1 MPYLNKLRAQVNKLF
16 RRTWQRRYKLVPE
29 WKKLCRVRELSASR
43 ISGAVLLVVP
53 ALSAILASAEGIL
66 GLNFLVPI
74 NLFIMYFAFFFAYFA
89 GIILDIF
96 CPNIVKLSRT
106 YPQFFKETQLTALEV
121 FSKHAEVKESL
132 SEIEKELVGGGEQ
145 IAKDA
150 LLQKY
155 AHAVQRNKLLF
166 ETDTE
171 WSAANR
177 KGFYARL
184 SCTVLYGAS
193 AVMLG
198 YLAVYDAP
206 SRVFSF
212 LLHY

>member
-1 MPYLNKLRAQVNKLF
+1 MLCCSKLRARASEIIRRAWRERSKLI
-16 RRTWQRRYKLVPE
+16 PE
-29 WKKLCRVRELSASR
+29 WKKLCRIRELSASR
-43 ISGAVLLVVP
+43 ISGAILLVVP
-53 ALSAILASAEGIL
+53 ALAALLASAESLLGISL
-66 GLNFLVPI
+66 LLPA
-74 NLFIMYFAFFFAYFA
+74 NLFILYFAFFFAYLA
-89 GIILDIF
+89 GVIFDVF

-132 SEIEKELVGGGEQ
+132 SEIEKELVGGGEA

-171 WSAANR
+171 WSAANQ

-184 SCTVLYGAS
+184 TCAMFYGFS
-193 AVMLG
+193 AIMLG

-206 SRVFSF
+206 SRVIGF
-212 LLHY
+212 LLHQ

>member
-16 RRTWQRRYKLVPE
+16 RRTWQGRYKLVPE

-53 ALSAILASAEGIL
+53 ALAATLASAEGIL

-74 NLFIMYFAFFFAYFA
+74 NLFIMYFAFFFAYFS
-89 GIILDIF
+89 GIIFDIF

-206 SRVFSF
+206 SRVLSF
-212 LLHY
+212 LLHH

>member
-1 MPYLNKLRAQVNKLF
+1 MPYFVKLKAQASKLLRRSWNGRA
-16 RRTWQRRYKLVPE
+16 KLVPE

-53 ALSAILASAEGIL
+53 ALAATLATAESIS
-66 GLNFLVPI
+66 GLSFFFPA
-74 NLFIMYFAFFFAYFA
+74 NLFITYFAFFFAYLG
-89 GIILDIF
+89 GIIFDVF

-150 LLQKY
+150 LLQRY

-171 WSAANR
+171 WSAANQ

-184 SCTVLYGAS
+184 TCTSLYGAS
-193 AVMLG
+193 VVLLG
-198 YLAVYDAP
+198 YLAIYDAP
-206 SRVFSF
+206 GRVISF
-212 LLHY
+212 LLHH

>member
-53 ALSAILASAEGIL
+53 ALAATLASAEGIL

-121 FSKHAEVKESL
+121 FSKHSEVKESL

-206 SRVFSF
+206 SRVLSF
-212 LLHY
+212 LLHH